1 MIHETHSCKF
11 SQSDTLKR
19 DAQPQEDVFPHIL
32 SVLRAERT
40 LILCR
45 WNILEHTAESI
56 FLLFHPNN
64 GMQWVS
70 SGHGV
75 NEALPLS

>member
-19 DAQPQEDVFPHIL
+19 DAQSREDVFPHIL
-32 SVLRAERT
+32 YVLRSK
-40 LILCR
+40 IVLCR
-45 WNILEHTAESI
+45 WNVLEHTAESI

-64 GMQWVS
+64 SMQWFS